1 MYGKIENAKR
11 YIITTTFRKKNDN
24 KFLINQ
30 RKLRKLAQY
39 WQKCS
44 IQRKFAKGEEISEK
58 QIKTMSA
65 THISHLELVKFQQ
78 GQIVTNHISH
88 SLFLNTI

>member
-44 IQRKFAKGEEISEK
+44 IQRKFAKGEEISRK
-58 QIKTMSA
+58 QNQNNVSP
-65 THISHLELVKFQQ
+65 F
-78 GQIVTNHISH
+78 
-88 SLFLNTI
+88 NTL